1 MAERKSVSMQD
12 LADKLGISKVTVSKA
27 LNGKDGVGE
36 ELKEKIFALARESGY
51 VLPDYGKRKS
61 KKVGIIMSPRFSS
74 GDEGKFYMA
83 MYERIIYE
91 LQRASCSSI
100 MISPTT
106 ATLPSDMNTIQTRGL
121 FDGLIFLG
129 ILDKGVR
136 EQIAQID
143 LPKVYVDIY
152 DRTHKSDSVITENIY
167 SSYELTNYL
176 IQQGHTD
183 IGFVGTVGS
192 TTSISDR
199 YLGYLR
205 RMLEEGISPKNEWRI
220 PDRSEEGIA
229 IPLLLPEKLPTAF
242 VCNCDATAF
251 KLVRALKER
260 GICVPEDVSVTG
272 FDDSIYAQLC
282 SPSLTTVAVDTDAI
296 ARLAAK
302 RMIKHMNE
310 PQKKS
315 GEVYRIPG
323 KIIYRDSVC
332 KINGSSDKPEQSG
345 EGSKKK
351 KGRWTKNDTELTVMA
366 LPTTIWYILF
376 CFLPMFGLII
386 AFKNYKITGGKSF
399 IYNLLHSDWAGFK
412 NFSFLIRSNDLFVI
426 LRNTILYNL
435 AFIVLGMVFSVGLA
449 IMISLLHN
457 KRASKVY
464 QTMMFFPY
472 FMSWVVASYFLD
484 AFLNQ
489 DNGLINSI
497 MRNAGKEPIQW
508 YMSAGVWP
516 FILIFMY
523 LWKSTGYNMVIYLS
537 SISGIDTTLYE
548 AAVMDGA
555 NKRQQ
560 VWHITL
566 PCLKSVIIMMFI
578 LNVGKVFYSDFGLFF
593 QLSQGASGS
602 IFKTTATIDTYVYN
616 ALQSSTPIGMTSAAT
631 FFQSV
636 ACCITILLANAI
648 VKKIDEDSAII

>member
-1 MAERKSVSMQD
+1 
-12 LADKLGISKVTVSKA
+12 
-27 LNGKDGVGE
+27 
-36 ELKEKIFALARESGY
+36 
-51 VLPDYGKRKS
+51 
-61 KKVGIIMSPRFSS
+61 
-74 GDEGKFYMA
+74 
-83 MYERIIYE
+83 
-91 LQRASCSSI
+91 
-100 MISPTT
+100 
-106 ATLPSDMNTIQTRGL
+106 
-121 FDGLIFLG
+121 
-129 ILDKGVR
+129 
-136 EQIAQID
+136 
-143 LPKVYVDIY
+143 
-152 DRTHKSDSVITENIY
+152 
-167 SSYELTNYL
+167 
-176 IQQGHTD
+176 
-183 IGFVGTVGS
+183 
-192 TTSISDR
+192 
-199 YLGYLR
+199 
-205 RMLEEGISPKNEWRI
+205 
-220 PDRSEEGIA
+220 
-229 IPLLLPEKLPTAF
+229 
-242 VCNCDATAF
+242 
-251 KLVRALKER
+251 
-260 GICVPEDVSVTG
+260 
-272 FDDSIYAQLC
+272 
-282 SPSLTTVAVDTDAI
+282 
-296 ARLAAK
+296 
-302 RMIKHMNE
+302 
-310 PQKKS
+310 
-315 GEVYRIPG
+315 
-323 KIIYRDSVC
+323 
-332 KINGSSDKPEQSG
+332 
-345 EGSKKK
+345 
-351 KGRWTKNDTELTVMA
+351 MA

-593 QLSQGASGS
+593 QLS
-602 IFKTTATIDTYVYN
+602 
-616 ALQSSTPIGMTSAAT
+616 
-631 FFQSV
+631 
-636 ACCITILLANAI
+636 
-648 VKKIDEDSAII
+648 